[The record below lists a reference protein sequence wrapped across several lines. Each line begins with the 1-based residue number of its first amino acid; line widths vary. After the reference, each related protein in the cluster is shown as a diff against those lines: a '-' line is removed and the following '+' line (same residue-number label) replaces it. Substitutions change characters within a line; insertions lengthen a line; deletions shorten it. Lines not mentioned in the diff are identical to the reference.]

1 MGCIMD
7 RRVEKTRQAIQDA
20 YISLLLEKKTGKITI
35 SEVARKANI
44 DRKTFYL
51 HYDSIE
57 DILRTF
63 CRNMIHQL
71 TEEARRVHLS
81 PQTFSIRVLL
91 EALNLQVEENME
103 FFRFISLNREYDFF
117 FDEIKERMID
127 GLMASGQEGF
137 PFSDDELK
145 LYGEIFLSGIIS
157 AYVRWI
163 REDQPIPIEDLAEL
177 VQKAAY
183 GGMKAVLGEKAILP

>member
-1 MGCIMD
+1 M
-7 RRVEKTRQAIQDA
+7 EKTRQAIQDA

-57 DILRTF
+57 DILRNF
-63 CRNMIHQL
+63 CRNMIHEL
-71 TEEARRVHLS
+71 VEEAHRIHFS

-91 EALNLQVEENME
+91 EALNRQVEENMD
-103 FFRFISLNREYDFF
+103 FFRFICLNREYDFF
-117 FDEIKERMID
+117 FDEIKELMID
-127 GLMASGQEGF
+127 GLMASAQDGM
-137 PFSDDELK
+137 PFSADELK
-145 LYGEIFLSGIIS
+145 LYADYFLSGIIS

-163 REDQPIPIEDLAEL
+163 REEQPIPIEQLAEL
-177 VQKAAY
+177 VQQSAY
-183 GGMKAVLGEKAILP
+183 GGIQAVLGESPITP